1 LSIFCQIPYFLKSP
15 FSILVL
21 RSSNKKE
28 YGGITVTKKKTPEY
42 ITAMQAAEILGVP
55 KAYVYQ
61 LINQGLVP
69 AYRLSPRKTVLIRDE
84 LDSYIR
90 SQQI

>member
-1 LSIFCQIPYFLKSP
+1 M
-15 FSILVL
+15 
-21 RSSNKKE
+21 
-28 YGGITVTKKKTPEY
+28 TKKKTPEY

-55 KAYVYQ
+55 TAYVYQ